1 MEETMKTVKKWMLVG
16 IVWGLIALLAACGG
30 APSLESDAVAVPA
43 PGQAAGTPEPE
54 ASATDGTLTE
64 DYPDALSLRNQLAL
78 GTLRLEGTPDAI
90 TVEQAGKLLP
100 LWQALKALS
109 ESSTTAPEEME
120 AVQNQIMAT
129 LEPAQIASIAALQ
142 LTNADLQEYY
152 VEIGVSEVKTPEPG
166 VTPQSSSMKDLSPEE
181 REAARATAEALGTPV
196 GTGAGSGGGK
206 SYVLLDAVIEL
217 LMKRA
222 GQ

>member
-1 MEETMKTVKKWMLVG
+1 MKTVKKWMLVG

-100 LWQALKALS
+100 LWQALKA
-109 ESSTTAPEEME
+109 
-120 AVQNQIMAT
+120 NQIMAT